1 MSSITQKIDLNSK
14 NELSDEEYENL
25 DTDTINETDVDD
37 NDDNDEDAEDVIGDD
52 DDDVEDDFEASENLE
67 NIKTDSNDYDIFED
81 EDEDIFDY
89 NDIETEI
96 SKDLKV
102 PDNERTTV
110 PRLTKYEKVRLLGT
124 RAKQISDGS
133 KVFIKSNKVKTA
145 MDIAELELEYKVI
158 PLKIKRPLPN
168 GRYEIWS
175 IRELE
180 I

>member
-25 DTDTINETDVDD
+25 DTDTINDTEIDD
-37 NDDNDEDAEDVIGDD
+37 DGDD
-52 DDDVEDDFEASENLE
+52 EEIGNEDDDLGDDEDVEDDFEASENLE
-67 NIKTDSNDYDIFED
+67 NIKTDDNDIFDED
-81 EDEDIFDY
+81 DEDIFDY
-89 NDIETEI
+89 DDIDTEI
-96 SKDLKV
+96 RKDLKV
-102 PDNERTTV
+102 PDNERITI

-124 RAKQISDGS
+124 RAKQVSDGS